1 MGRLGGRWRQ
11 SIPSRS
17 LVLTAHCAGQGR
29 SQGGEEGWQ
38 WRCFQIPG
46 ETASLCLWA
55 WVCASRGTDEIH
67 EQLWPGGGLG
77 MRVSAWKWK
86 WKWSHLQHFLSSLS
100 TEGKSRVVFCLPL
113 FPGQACLKAD
123 GMKSRSLQSYTWW
136 QSTSAEGSVSPRPV
150 SWLNVCSSASPP
162 FPNTDQGCLWPFI
175 FPSRNNCFLQCFCNT
190 LKKFT
195 ECWEVQNRRQKS
207 PQIPSF
213 RENVFS
219 ILGHI
224 CIVFFFSIS

>member
-1 MGRLGGRWRQ
+1 M
-11 SIPSRS
+11 SP
-17 LVLTAHCAGQGR
+17 LVLLFCLGLQL
-29 SQGGEEGWQ
+29 
-38 WRCFQIPG
+38 FIYLF
-46 ETASLCLWA
+46 SL
-55 WVCASRGTDEIH
+55 
-67 EQLWPGGGLG
+67 
-77 MRVSAWKWK
+77 
-86 WKWSHLQHFLSSLS
+86 LQHFLSSLS
-100 TEGKSRVVFCLPL
+100 TEDKSHVVFCLLL

-123 GMKSRSLQSYTWW
+123 GMKSRSLQSYTWC

-150 SWLNVCSSASPP
+150 SWLNVCSSVSPP

-190 LKKFT
+190 LKKFA

-213 RENVFS
+213 RENVFN

-224 CIVFFFSIS
+224 CIVFFFHFIKADIVYKDQIMTLLYYNYFLLLLTILWLTFLESLGSGVQWMNRALEHYCLNLNCQTIT